1 MSYPD
6 LANLAP
12 EQDLTPHDA
21 GPASRWVLAMFAGGS
36 GDHNPMHI
44 DSDFAKIFGREDVF
58 AQGMLS
64 MAYLAQFVRQQAPQE
79 KLRNFKARF
88 TAITPV
94 NANIK
99 CEGRVLEH
107 VTVDGEPRVRIGLR
121 TSIDDG
127 TVTMEG
133 EAVIATA

>member
-12 EQDLTPHDA
+12 DQDLAVHEA

-64 MAYLAQFVRQQAPQE
+64 MAYLARALTQWVPQSRLLSYGVRFAAITQVADRVQCSGKVVE
-79 KLRNFKARF
+79 KLEYRGRPCARIELTASRNGEQV
-88 TAITPV
+88 TLSGDAIV
-94 NANIK
+94 A
-99 CEGRVLEH
+99 L
-107 VTVDGEPRVRIGLR
+107 D
-121 TSIDDG
+121 
-127 TVTMEG
+127 
-133 EAVIATA
+133 